1 MAQSSR
7 ASRGATFLIGAAL
20 SVALSAGVSAH
31 RLDEYLQTTRI
42 AILPDRAHVEL
53 DLTPGVAVADQVVQ
67 RIDKDGD
74 AALSVEEQQ
83 TYARQVLSAT
93 ELRID
98 GTPLQTTLVAAH
110 FPDVE
115 AVKRG
120 EGTIRIDV
128 DVVVP
133 LLTAGRHQL
142 FFDNANDPDSAVYL
156 ANALM
161 PETDR
166 ISITRQVRD
175 AVQRELTIDFDVR
188 GTPAL
193 SAGESVFLALAG
205 AAVVLLPLL
214 RRSRV
219 QAHQPRDLPRP

>member
-1 MAQSSR
+1 
-7 ASRGATFLIGAAL
+7 
-20 SVALSAGVSAH
+20 
-31 RLDEYLQTTRI
+31 
-42 AILPDRAHVEL
+42 L
-53 DLTPGVAVADQVVQ
+53 DLTPGIAVADRVVQ
-67 RIDKDGD
+67 RIDKDEDG
-74 AALSVEEQQ
+74 ALSVEEQQ
-83 TYARQVLSAT
+83 TYVRQVISAT
-93 ELRID
+93 ELRVD
-98 GTPLQTTLVAAH
+98 GTPLQTTLVAAQ

-142 FFDNANDPDSAVYL
+142 FFHNANDPDSAVYL

-161 PETDR
+161 PENDR
-166 ISITRQVRD
+166 ISIARQVRD

-188 GTPAL
+188 GTPAV

-205 AAVVLLPLL
+205 AAALLLPLL

-219 QAHQPRDLPRP
+219 QAHTND